1 MDVLELL
8 TDMRNAGRRANQF
21 DCVNYIKAYDGLA
34 LLVTSEPDD
43 AKVAMVK
50 PLLAHSNDPVTTL
63 YTFCKL
69 PANVEQSRVLLPSNL
84 ANNQYRLWGS
94 LISQAITDVTAIQ

>member
-1 MDVLELL
+1 
-8 TDMRNAGRRANQF
+8 MRDAGRRANQF
-21 DCVNYIKAYDGLA
+21 DCVNYIKAYDSLQTA
-34 LLVTSEPDD
+34 VTAEPDD
-43 AKVAMVK
+43 AKVAVVK

-69 PANVEQSRVLLPSNL
+69 PANVDQSRVLLPSNL

-94 LISQAITDVTAIQ
+94 LISQAISDVEAIQ